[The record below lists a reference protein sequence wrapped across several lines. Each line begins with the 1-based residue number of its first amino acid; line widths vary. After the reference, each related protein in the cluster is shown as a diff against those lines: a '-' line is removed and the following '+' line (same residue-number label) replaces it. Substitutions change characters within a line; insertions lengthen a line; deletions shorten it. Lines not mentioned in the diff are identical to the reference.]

1 MESAKVDS
9 AAVKVEVD
17 SGAVKVDSAAKVEVD
32 SVDSAEARVVVEM
45 E

>member
-1 MESAKVDS
+1 VYGNSQMESAKVDS

-17 SGAVKVDSAAKVEVD
+17 SAAAK
-32 SVDSAEARVVVEM
+32 VVVEM

>member
-9 AAVKVEVD
+9 AAAKVAVD
-17 SGAVKVDSAAKVEVD
+17 SVEKAVAKVA
-32 SVDSAEARVVVEM
+32 VDSAEAKVVVEM